1 MAGTLFGY
9 KGKTLNILK
18 KARANIG
25 DQIQIIK
32 DDAIYNGILMP
43 RYELADERHVV
54 IKLKNGYNI
63 GIKISSNIII
73 TKRKNGL
80 TPTRILSPPVKEKK
94 SLPTITIISTGGTIA
109 SKVDYH
115 TGAVR
120 PALSTEDLL
129 SVVPELT
136 NMANIRTEILFS
148 LLSENVC
155 ANHWTAMANTV
166 AQHIRSGVDGI
177 VICHGTDTM
186 GYTAAAL
193 SFSLQNLPVP
203 IIIVGSQRSSD
214 RPSSDASLNL
224 ANAVQAATALPI
236 ADVMVAMHET
246 ISDTTTVFHRGTK
259 VRKFHTSRR
268 DAFKSV
274 NSQPLA
280 RITDNQCIILADK
293 YNQKTSNNLV
303 LRPDF
308 NEKVALI
315 KFHPG
320 FNSQILKWLGDTAY
334 EGIILEGTGLGHT
347 SENCFPI
354 IEEIIDRGI
363 FVGMCSQCY
372 YGRVN
377 MKVYDTGRYLLQ
389 IGVTP
394 LEDMLPETAFVKL
407 SWTLAQTK
415 DLDEVKKIMLTNIAG
430 EITTRSIY
438 FPS

>member
-1 MAGTLFGY
+1 LAGTLFGY
-9 KGKTLNILK
+9 KGKVLNILK
-18 KARANIG
+18 KARVNIG

-32 DDAIYNGILMP
+32 DEEIYNGILMP
-43 RYELADERHVV
+43 RYELADERHIV
-54 IKLKNGYNI
+54 IKLKNGYNV

-80 TPTRILSPPVKEKK
+80 TPAHISSPPVKEKK

-136 NMANIRTEILFS
+136 NMANLRTEILFS
-148 LLSENVC
+148 LLSENVGSH
-155 ANHWTAMANTV
+155 HWTAMANTV

-236 ADVMVAMHET
+236 AEVMVGMHET

-280 RITDNQCIILADK
+280 RITDNQCIMLADK
-293 YNQKTSNNLV
+293 YTQKTSNNLV

-320 FNSQILKWLGDTAY
+320 FNSQVLKWLTDTAY

-389 IGVTP
+389 LGVTP
-394 LEDMLPETAFVKL
+394 LEDMLSETAFVKL

-415 DLDEVKKIMLTNIAG
+415 DRNEVKKIMLTNIAG

-438 FPS
+438 YPS